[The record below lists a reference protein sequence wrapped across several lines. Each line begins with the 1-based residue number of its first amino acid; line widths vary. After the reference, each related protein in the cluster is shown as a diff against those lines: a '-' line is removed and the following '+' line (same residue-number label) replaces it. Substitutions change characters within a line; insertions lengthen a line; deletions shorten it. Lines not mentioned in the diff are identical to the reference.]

1 MTLNEALEGRTY
13 KIVNIPFC
21 DPCDNN
27 HEDHKCEI
35 IRLTELGLVPGE
47 NIRILQRLGD
57 TARIEVT
64 PGLELVLRTKMCKQ
78 IIIEGYA

>member
-1 MTLNEALEGRTY
+1 MTLNEAEAGLTY
-13 KIVNIPFC
+13 KIVEIPFC
-21 DPCDNN
+21 KPCDNN
-27 HEDHKCEI
+27 HDDNKCEI

-64 PGLELVLRTKMCKQ
+64 PGTELVLRTKTCKK
-78 IIIEGYA
+78 IIIEAYA

>member
-1 MTLNEALEGRTY
+1 MTLNEALTGRTY
-13 KIVNIPFC
+13 KVVNIPFC
-21 DPCDNN
+21 EPCDNN

-35 IRLTELGLVPGE
+35 IRLTELGIVPGE

-64 PGLELVLRTKMCKQ
+64 PGLELVIRTKMCKQ
-78 IIIEGYA
+78 IIIEDYA

>member
-13 KIVNIPFC
+13 KVVEVPFC
-21 DPCDNN
+21 EPCDNN
-27 HEDHKCEI
+27 HEGKKCEI
-35 IRLTELGLVPGE
+35 IRLTELGIVPGE

-78 IIIEGYA
+78 IIIE

>member
-1 MTLNEALEGRTY
+1 MTLNEAEAGLTY
-13 KIVNIPFC
+13 KIVEIPFC
-21 DPCDNN
+21 KPCDNN
-27 HEDHKCEI
+27 HDDNKCEI

-64 PGLELVLRTKMCKQ
+64 PGLELVLRTKTCKKIQ
-78 IIIEGYA
+78 IQSYA

>member
-13 KIVNIPFC
+13 KVIEVPFC
-21 DPCDNN
+21 EPCESDPGDK
-27 HEDHKCEI
+27 KCEI
-35 IRLTELGLVPGE
+35 IRLTELGIVPGE

-64 PGLELVLRTKMCKQ
+64 PGTELVLRTKMCKQ
-78 IIIEGYA
+78 IIIK

>member
-1 MTLNEALEGRTY
+1 MTLNEALEDRTY

-21 DPCDNN
+21 EPCDNN

-78 IIIEGYA
+78 IIIEPYA

>member
-1 MTLNEALEGRTY
+1 MTLNEALPGLTY
-13 KIVNIPFC
+13 KIVKIPFC
-21 DPCDNN
+21 EPCDNN
-27 HEDHKCEI
+27 HEENKCEI

-64 PGLELVLRTKMCKQ
+64 PGTELVLRTKMCKQ
-78 IIIEGYA
+78 IIIESYA

>member
-13 KIVNIPFC
+13 KVVEVPFC
-21 DPCDNN
+21 EPCDNN
-27 HEDHKCEI
+27 HEESKCEI
-35 IRLTELGLVPGE
+35 IRLTELGIVPGE

-64 PGLELVLRTKMCKQ
+64 PGTELVMRTKMCKQ
-78 IIIEGYA
+78 VIIEEYA

>member
-1 MTLNEALEGRTY
+1 MTLDEAVAGLTY
-13 KIVNIPFC
+13 KIVEIPFC
-21 DPCDNN
+21 EPCDNK

-35 IRLTELGLVPGE
+35 IRLTELGIVPGE

-64 PGLELVLRTKMCKQ
+64 PGTELVLRTKMCKQ
-78 IIIEGYA
+78 IIIE